1 MAWVHGSTPDI
12 HRTPQEACPSG
23 AAQTS
28 QGHRDGAFY
37 GRPGATPVS
46 DDAKIKET
54 TNRSDVPI
62 VAIA

>member
-12 HRTPQEACPSG
+12 YRTPRKPAPPG
-23 AAQTS
+23 RRQTFR
-28 QGHRDGAFY
+28 GHRDGAFY

>member
-1 MAWVHGSTPDI
+1 MAWVHGSTPDFI
-12 HRTPQEACPSG
+12 GHPRKRAPPGRRKTF
-23 AAQTS
+23 

-46 DDAKIKET
+46 DDARIKET